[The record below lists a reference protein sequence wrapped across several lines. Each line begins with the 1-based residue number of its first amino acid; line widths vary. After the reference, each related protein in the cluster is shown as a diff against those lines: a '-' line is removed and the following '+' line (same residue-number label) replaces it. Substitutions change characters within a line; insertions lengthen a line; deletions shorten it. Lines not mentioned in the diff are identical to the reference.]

1 MRTVPAILSWFIM
14 SCVIYIYAFVF
25 QDIPINADFLDS
37 LDELL
42 KIKTVKVHHR
52 DPNKKKITPIV
63 RKRTLK
69 DYDPAM
75 ILFEYMKQEN
85 LRLIDLFRTFDTDS
99 SQSVSKEELKEG
111 FLVRRSV

>member
-1 MRTVPAILSWFIM
+1 MYVLDLL
-14 SCVIYIYAFVF
+14 
-25 QDIPINADFLDS
+25 QDIPINADFLDAVE
-37 LDELL
+37 ELT
-42 KIKTVKVHHR
+42 KVKTSVKVYHR
-52 DPNKKKITPIV
+52 DPNKKKITSIA
-63 RKRTLK
+63 RQRTLK

-111 FLVRRSV
+111 FVVRKYF

>member
-1 MRTVPAILSWFIM
+1 M
-14 SCVIYIYAFVF
+14 Y
-25 QDIPINADFLDS
+25 
-37 LDELL
+37 
-42 KIKTVKVHHR
+42 HR
-52 DPNKKKITPIV
+52 DPNKKKITPII
-63 RKRTLK
+63 RQRTLR

-111 FLVRRSV
+111 FIVSLMSDEILLDTFRNCM